1 MNTPCYVTRPLMPTE
16 QEYAAYVSRIFASQH
31 LTNHGPFSQELEI
44 RLAQF
49 LETPRVNVC
58 ANGTIALQL
67 GLHVLGMAGKTVIT
81 TPFTYVATLSALLW
95 EGCNVVFAD
104 IDEETCCLDPQ
115 SVAERLTPET
125 AGILPV
131 HIYGNICDVDSLDA
145 LAKNHDLRVLYD
157 AAHSFGASYNN
168 RSLLSYGDAAACSF
182 HATKVFNTVEGG
194 CLVTQTDEAREAF
207 LLMRAYGHQGNQHF
221 RLGINAKLSEL
232 HAAMGLCILDKVPE
246 NIAERSIVSAMY
258 DALLPDKGLRR
269 PALRQGLIWNHAYY
283 PVILD
288 DEKIL
293 ERIVHTLAKDN
304 IFPRRYFYPSLNTLP
319 YIKNA
324 LPCPVAESV
333 ARRVL
338 CLPLYAGLE
347 EEIVERIAHCINHC
361 LEG

>member
-131 HIYGNICDVDSLDA
+131 HIYGNICDVDSFDA

-168 RSLLSYGDAAACSF
+168 RSLLR
-182 HATKVFNTVEGG
+182 T
-194 CLVTQTDEAREAF
+194 
-207 LLMRAYGHQGNQHF
+207 
-221 RLGINAKLSEL
+221 
-232 HAAMGLCILDKVPE
+232 
-246 NIAERSIVSAMY
+246 
-258 DALLPDKGLRR
+258 
-269 PALRQGLIWNHAYY
+269 Y
-283 PVILD
+283 P
-288 DEKIL
+288 
-293 ERIVHTLAKDN
+293 
-304 IFPRRYFYPSLNTLP
+304 
-319 YIKNA
+319 
-324 LPCPVAESV
+324 
-333 ARRVL
+333 
-338 CLPLYAGLE
+338 
-347 EEIVERIAHCINHC
+347 
-361 LEG
+361 